1 MVAVGQLAV
10 RGSVSRL
17 IDLGVDANN
26 RRKKFMNNLVFTTAQ
41 ELATSIR
48 QRLISATEVLEA
60 HLAQIAQY
68 NPPLNAIVTLDEERA
83 RTRAKEADKALAR
96 SEVWGPLHG
105 VPITIKDAIETAGLR
120 TTGGFP
126 PLAEYVPSRDASV
139 VARLRAAG
147 AIILG
152 KTNLPVLSADYRAD
166 NPIFGRT
173 NNPWDLGRTPGG
185 STGGGAAA
193 LAAGLTPLEIGSD
206 IGGSVRNPA
215 HYCGVYALKPTE
227 HRVPTT
233 GHIPEPPDVPRGV
246 RHMNTIGPLARS
258 VEDLTLALRLIA
270 GPDGC
275 QWEVPP
281 VPLDEAADRPLSITR
296 LAWTDD
302 FGGVPVTNDTRVA
315 LATLAEDLRRLGCHI
330 ERRAPEEF
338 DFTAVWETF
347 GEILLA
353 ERAAT
358 APERAAERV
367 AALDARPDSAVA
379 MFRGMARGASATMQ
393 QYTESLTRRDAF
405 IAALEHFLARWDA
418 FLCPVSVGPAIEHCP
433 FGTPIDVDGQ
443 PVPYFVAGT
452 AYTCPFNLT
461 GHPVVVLPLT
471 RSAEGLPIGLQVVG
485 RRWDEMQLLV
495 IAARL
500 AEVIGPFH
508 RPPGY

>member
-1 MVAVGQLAV
+1 
-10 RGSVSRL
+10 
-17 IDLGVDANN
+17 
-26 RRKKFMNNLVFTTAQ
+26 
-41 ELATSIR
+41 
-48 QRLISATEVLEA
+48 VLDA
-60 HLAQIAQY
+60 HLAHIARY

-83 RTRAKEADKALAR
+83 HMRAKEADAALAR
-96 SEVWGPLHG
+96 GDVWGPLHG
-105 VPITIKDAIETAGLR
+105 VPITIKDAIETAGVR

-126 PLAEYVPSRDASV
+126 PLAEYVPTTDAPV

-147 AIILG
+147 AIIVG
-152 KTNLPVLSADYRAD
+152 KTNLPVLSADNRAD

-215 HYCGVYALKPTE
+215 HYCGVYALKPTD
-227 HRVPTT
+227 HRVPLT
-233 GHIPEPPDVPRGV
+233 GHIPEPPGLPRGV

-281 VPLDEAADRPLSITR
+281 VPLGEPTDRPLNMIR
-296 LAWTDD
+296 FAWTDD
-302 FGGVPVTNDTRVA
+302 FGGVPVTKDTQAA
-315 LATLAEDLRRLGCHI
+315 LATLVEELRRRGCQVQ
-330 ERRAPEEF
+330 RQTPEGF
-338 DFTAVWETF
+338 DFTAAWETF

-367 AALDARPDSAVA
+367 AALDARPDSLVAV
-379 MFRGMARGASATMQ
+379 FRGMARGARATLQ
-393 QYTESLTRRDAF
+393 HYTESLTRRDTH
-405 IAALEHFLARWDA
+405 ITALEQFLARWDA
-418 FLCPVSVGPAIEHCP
+418 WLCPVSVGPAIEHCP
-433 FGTPIDVDGQ
+433 FGTPVDVDGQ
-443 PVPYFVAGT
+443 QVSYYVAGT

-461 GHPVVVLPLT
+461 GHPVVVLPLA
-471 RSAEGLPIGLQVVG
+471 RSAEGLPIGLQVIG
-485 RRWDEMQLLV
+485 RRWGEMQLLG
-495 IAARL
+495 IAAQL
-500 AEVIGPFH
+500 AKVIGPFQ

>member
-1 MVAVGQLAV
+1 V
-10 RGSVSRL
+10 
-17 IDLGVDANN
+17 GVDANSK
-26 RRKKFMNNLVFTTAQ
+26 REKFMNDLIFATAQ
-41 ELATSIR
+41 ELATRIR
-48 QRLISATEVLEA
+48 QRQVSATEVLDA
-60 HLAQIAQY
+60 HLAQIARY
-68 NPPLNAIVTLDEERA
+68 NSPLNAIVTLDEERA
-83 RTRAKEADKALAR
+83 RTRAKEADTALAR
-96 SEVWGPLHG
+96 GEVWGPLHG
-105 VPITIKDAIETAGLR
+105 VPITIKDAIETAGVR

-126 PLAEYVPSRDASV
+126 PLADYVPTRDAPV

-206 IGGSVRNPA
+206 LAGSVRIPA

-227 HRVPTT
+227 HRVPLT
-233 GHIPEPPDVPRGV
+233 GHIPEPPGMPRGV

-258 VEDLTLALRLIA
+258 VEDLMLALRLIA
-270 GPDGC
+270 GPDGY

-281 VPLDEAADRPLSITR
+281 APLDDVADQPLSMTR

-315 LATLAEDLRRLGCHI
+315 LVTLAEELRRRGCHI
-330 ERRAPEEF
+330 ERQTPEGF

-358 APERAAERV
+358 APERVAERV
-367 AALDARPDSAVA
+367 AALDARSDSAVA
-379 MFRGMARGASATMQ
+379 MLRGMARGARATMQ
-393 QYTESLTRRDAF
+393 QYTESLTRRDIL

-433 FGTPIDVDGQ
+433 FGTPVGVDGQ
-443 PVPYFVAGT
+443 PVPYFVAGI

-471 RSAEGLPIGLQVVG
+471 RSAEGLPIGLQVIG
-485 RRWDEMQLLV
+485 RRWGEMQLLA

-500 AEVIGPFH
+500 AKAIGPFR